1 MISYQ
6 ELDVGEILGLYF
18 SYFSNWN
25 LEDSSG
31 LKVKK
36 KTMKAKDQSNQTFSF
51 QYIVLHCI
59 SKVLDLNQMHQTV
72 SRIFSN
78 YEFFK
83 KLYC

>member
-36 KTMKAKDQSNQTFSF
+36 NMKVEDQSNQTFSF
-51 QYIVLHCI
+51 QYLH
-59 SKVLDLNQMHQTV
+59 STL
-72 SRIFSN
+72 
-78 YEFFK
+78 
-83 KLYC
+83 LY